1 MHDVRFFAMDR
12 GNCVVVGGFL
22 VLCMGSYSVLWADV
36 ILLGLLGCLCY
47 AWAQILCYGQR

>member
-22 VLCMGSYSVLWADV
+22 VLCMGSDSVLWADV